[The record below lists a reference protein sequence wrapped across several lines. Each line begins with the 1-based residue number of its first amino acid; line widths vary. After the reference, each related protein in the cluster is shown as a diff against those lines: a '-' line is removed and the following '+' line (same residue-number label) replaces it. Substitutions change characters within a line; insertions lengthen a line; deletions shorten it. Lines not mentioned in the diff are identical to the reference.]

1 LQKRPLGLVAIVVYK
16 SAVALLL
23 IVTSIALLL
32 AVKNYQ
38 LLDSLSDD
46 YVLEGKSR
54 LIDWLLEKILNLN
67 PKTLLF
73 SGVGSA
79 IYAVVTAVEAIG
91 LWYQQRWAHI
101 LVLWLV
107 GISIPPEVYELVRGI
122 SIVKVSVFIVNVGV
136 FTYLLRNFPKH
147 KQHSRP

>member
-1 LQKRPLGLVAIVVYK
+1 
-16 SAVALLL
+16 
-23 IVTSIALLL
+23 LLL